1 MLNILVLEDE
11 SPAIKKLE
19 SLLEKTID
27 EPYALTVKRTVKEAI
42 ALFSSDVKFDLI
54 LSDIKLLDGTSFDI
68 FQKVEVNAPIIFCTA
83 YDSHLL
89 EAFQTNGIAY
99 LLKPFSEK
107 EFEEAL
113 RKYKNLFHPRIQQ
126 DDLINQLKRAL
137 QRGNKTYKRRFAIKK
152 QEGIK
157 LLEVRDVSIIQAFGD
172 LCKLID
178 HTGKLHSI
186 SSNIGSL
193 EDVLDPEKFF
203 KINRSQIV
211 NQDHI
216 LNIRDYSK
224 NRLELQLR
232 GTKERVLTSSTK
244 TKEFRKWLD
253 R

>member
-19 SLLEKTID
+19 SLLEKTI
-27 EPYALTVKRTVKEAI
+27 EGPYTLTVRRTVSEAI
-42 ALFSSDVKFDLI
+42 GLFSSGVLFDLI

-99 LLKPFSEK
+99 LLKPFSEN
-107 EFEEAL
+107 EFKEAL
-113 RKYKNLFHPRIQQ
+113 KKYKSLFQSKIYQDNLI
-126 DDLINQLKRAL
+126 DQLKKAL
-137 QRGNKTYKRRFAIKK
+137 NRGSKVYKRRFAIKK
-152 QEGIK
+152 PEGIK
-157 LLEVRDVSIIQAFGD
+157 LLEVQEVSIVQAFGD

-186 SSNIGSL
+186 SSNIGTL

-203 KINRSQIV
+203 KINRSQII

-224 NRLELQLR
+224 NRLELQLK
-232 GTKERVLTSSTK
+232 GNKEKVLTSSTK